1 MDSPSEWRA
10 AGRLHSWRGLP
21 LYVRD
26 SGGTGEPLLLLHG
39 FPTSSWDWRHIWA
52 DLASR
57 YRVVA
62 FDYIGF
68 GLSAKPRS
76 GPYFIFAYADQ
87 AEAVLRELGIA
98 RPHILAHDLGDTV
111 AQELLA
117 RGGYAS
123 CALLNGG
130 VFPELHRARPAQ
142 KLLRSPVGPLVARLA
157 SRRTFD
163 RNMQQIFGAT
173 PPSREE
179 LDGMWELASREHGT
193 HNFDRIIDYI
203 GERRLYRERWVAP
216 LLAPQIPT
224 CMINGH
230 ADPVS
235 GRHVVDTLRR
245 LAPGVEIFDLP
256 GVGHYP
262 QIETPSKVLGAY
274 SSFRSKLL

>member
-1 MDSPSEWRA
+1 
-10 AGRLHSWRGLP
+10 
-21 LYVRD
+21 
-26 SGGTGEPLLLLHG
+26 
-39 FPTSSWDWRHIWA
+39 
-52 DLASR
+52 
-57 YRVVA
+57 
-62 FDYIGF
+62 
-68 GLSAKPRS
+68 
-76 GPYFIFAYADQ
+76 
-87 AEAVLRELGIA
+87 
-98 RPHILAHDLGDTV
+98 
-111 AQELLA
+111 
-117 RGGYAS
+117 
-123 CALLNGG
+123 
-130 VFPELHRARPAQ
+130 
-142 KLLRSPVGPLVARLA
+142 
-157 SRRTFD
+157 
-163 RNMQQIFGAT
+163 
-173 PPSREE
+173 
-179 LDGMWELASREHGT
+179 MWELASREHGT